1 MKRRFESAAEEAPQ
15 ALKDPESAGPPVIVT
30 EKASHRFSSDAGVYD
45 LTFQV
50 PRGVIFGLI
59 GPSGCGKTTTV
70 RMLTGMYKPTSG
82 KLQVLGET
90 PSRFSGKTRGKIGY
104 MPQSFVLYPMLSVA
118 ENFNFG
124 AALYGLGYFK
134 RIHRQHQLLKF
145 VELYDERH
153 RITSK
158 LSGGMQRR
166 LQLACAL
173 AHDPELIFADEPTA
187 GIDPVLRSKF
197 WDHFRSLRDAGKTL
211 FVTTQYVAEAENC
224 DLVGIMRDG
233 RLLYIDTPEDLR
245 RKAFGGDLIRLV
257 VDPERAREAANL
269 LNGQPKVKDA
279 RPAYGQPGLLLVS
292 TEDAATTLPEAVAIL
307 RDHGIDV
314 RESEQYASPFDEV
327 FLELVKREGDRNV

>member
-1 MKRRFESAAEEAPQ
+1 MKRRFDAVEDVPQ
-15 ALKDPESAGPPVIVT
+15 ALKNPEQAGPPVIQT
-30 EKASHRFSSDAGVYD
+30 EKASHVFTSDVGVHD
-45 LTFQV
+45 LSFYV

-82 KLQVLGET
+82 SVNVLGEA
-90 PSRFSGKTRGKIGY
+90 PSRFTAKTREKIGY
-104 MPQSFVLYPMLSVA
+104 MPQLFVLYPMLSVA
-118 ENFNFG
+118 ENFNFS
-124 AALYGLGYFK
+124 AALYGLGVFR

-153 RITSK
+153 RVTSK

-211 FVTTQYVAEAENC
+211 FITTQYVAEAENC
-224 DLVGIMRDG
+224 DLVGIMRAG
-233 RLLYIDTPEDLR
+233 RLLYIDTPQDLR
-245 RKAFGGDLIRLV
+245 RKAFGGDLIRLL
-257 VDPERAREAANL
+257 VDPARTKDAANL
-269 LNGQPKVKDA
+269 LNGRPEVKDA
-279 RPAYGQPGLLLVS
+279 RPAFAQPGLLLVS
-292 TEDAATTLPEAVAIL
+292 TEDAAKALPDLVAVL
-307 RDHGIDV
+307 RDHGIEV
-314 RESEQYASPFDEV
+314 RESEQYTSPFDEV
-327 FLELVKREGDRNV
+327 FLELVKREGE

>member
-1 MKRRFESAAEEAPQ
+1 MKRRFEAAVADVPQ
-15 ALKDPESAGPPVIVT
+15 ALKDPEKAGPPIIQT
-30 EKASHRFSSDAGVYD
+30 DKASHRFSSDAGVYD
-45 LTFQV
+45 LTFYV

-82 KLQVLGET
+82 NVQVLGEA
-90 PSRFSGKTRGKIGY
+90 PSRFRAKTRGKIGY
-104 MPQSFVLYPMLSVA
+104 MPQQFVLYPMLSAA
-118 ENFNFG
+118 ENFNFS
-124 AALYGLGYFK
+124 AALYGLGLFR

-145 VELYDERH
+145 VELYDQRH
-153 RITSK
+153 RATSK

-197 WDHFRSLRDAGKTL
+197 WEHFRSLRDAGKTL
-211 FVTTQYVAEAENC
+211 FITTQYVAEAENC
-224 DLVGIMRDG
+224 DLVGIMRAG

-257 VDPERAREAANL
+257 VAPERTKEAANL
-269 LNGQPKVKDA
+269 LNSRPEVKDA
-279 RPAYGQPGLLLVS
+279 RPAFAQPGLLLVS
-292 TEDAATTLPEAVAIL
+292 TEDAAKALPDLVAVL
-307 RDHGIDV
+307 RDHGIEV
-314 RESEQYASPFDEV
+314 RESEQYVSPFDEV
-327 FLELVKREGDRNV
+327 FLELVKREAE

>member
-1 MKRRFESAAEEAPQ
+1 MKRRFEAAVDETPQ
-15 ALKDPESAGPPVIVT
+15 ALKNPEQAGPPVIQV
-30 EKASHRFSSDAGVYD
+30 EKATRTFATDAGVHD
-45 LTFQV
+45 LSFYV

-70 RMLTGMYKPTSG
+70 RLLTGMYKPKMG
-82 KLQVLGET
+82 KITVLGQS
-90 PSRFSGKTRGKIGY
+90 PSQFTASARDKIGY
-104 MPQSFVLYPMLSVA
+104 MPQQFVLYPMLNVA
-118 ENFNFG
+118 ENFNFC
-124 AALYGLGYFK
+124 ASLYGLGFFR

-145 VELYDERH
+145 VELYTERH
-153 RITSK
+153 RTTSK

-197 WDHFRSLRDAGKTL
+197 WDHFRQLRDAGKTI

-224 DLVGIMRDG
+224 DIVGIMRSG
-233 RLLYIDTPEDLR
+233 RLLYIDTPDDLR
-245 RKAFGGDLIRLV
+245 KKAFGGDLIRLV
-257 VDPERAREAANL
+257 VDPERAREAAQL

-279 RPAYGQPGLLLVS
+279 RQAFAQPDLILVS
-292 TEDAATTLPEAVAIL
+292 TEDAGSALPDVLSTL

-314 RESEQYASPFDEV
+314 KESEQYSSPFDEV
-327 FLELVKREGDRNV
+327 FLELVRREGDRNV

>member
-1 MKRRFESAAEEAPQ
+1 MKRRFESALENTPQ
-15 ALKDPESAGPPVIVT
+15 ALKNPEQAGPPIIQAD
-30 EKASHRFSSDAGVYD
+30 KATHKFSEDAGVSD
-45 LTFQV
+45 LSFYV

-70 RMLTGMYKPTSG
+70 RLLTGMYKPEKG
-82 KLQVLGET
+82 KITVLGQS
-90 PSRFSGKTRGKIGY
+90 PSRFTPSTREKIGY
-104 MPQSFVLYPMLSVA
+104 MPQQFVLYPMLSVA

-124 AALYGLGYFK
+124 ASLYGLGLF
-134 RIHRQHQLLKF
+134 RRRHRQHVLLKF
-145 VELYDERH
+145 VELYDQRH

-197 WDHFRSLRDAGKTL
+197 WDHFRELRDSGKTI

-224 DLVGIMRDG
+224 DVVGIMRSG
-233 RLLYIDTPEDLR
+233 RLLYIDTPQDLR

-257 VDPERAREAANL
+257 VDPARAQEAAQVL
-269 LNGQPKVKDA
+269 TGRPKVKDA
-279 RPAYGQPGLLLVS
+279 RQAFAQPDLILVS
-292 TEDAATTLPEAVAIL
+292 TEDGAATMPDLVAAL
-307 RDHGIDV
+307 SDRGIEV
-314 RESEQYASPFDEV
+314 RESEQYTSPFDEV
-327 FLELVKREGDRNV
+327 FLELVRREGDRNV

>member
-1 MKRRFESAAEEAPQ
+1 MRRRFESAISDVPQ
-15 ALKDPESAGPPVIVT
+15 AIKNPEEAGPPIIQT
-30 EKASHRFSSDAGVYD
+30 EKASHRFSGDAGIYD
-45 LTFQV
+45 LTFYV

-82 KLQVLGET
+82 KVMVLGQEPHHFT
-90 PSRFSGKTRGKIGY
+90 SSTREKIGY
-104 MPQSFVLYPMLSVA
+104 MPQHFVLYPMLSVA
-118 ENFNFG
+118 ENFNFS
-124 AALYGLGYFK
+124 AALYGLGLF
-134 RIHRQHQLLKF
+134 RLMHRQHQLLKF
-145 VELYDERH
+145 VELYNQRH

-187 GIDPVLRSKF
+187 GVDPVLRSKF
-197 WDHFRSLRDAGKTL
+197 WEHFRELRDAGKTL

-224 DLVGIMRDG
+224 DLVGIMRAG
-233 RLLYIDTPEDLR
+233 RLLYIDTPQDLR
-245 RKAFGGDLIRLV
+245 RKAFGGDLVRIV
-257 VDPERAREAANL
+257 VDPARAREAAQL
-269 LNGQPKVKDA
+269 LSKQPTVKDA
-279 RPAYGQPGLLLVS
+279 RQAYAQQDLILVS
-292 TEDAATTLPEAVAIL
+292 TEDAASALPNLLSTL

-327 FLELVKREGDRNV
+327 FLELVKREGE

>member
-1 MKRRFESAAEEAPQ
+1 MKRTYSAAVEDVPQ
-15 ALKDPESAGPPVIVT
+15 ALKNPEQAGPPAIQA
-30 EKASHRFSSDAGVYD
+30 EKASHRFTSDAGVYD

-50 PRGVIFGLI
+50 PRGIIFGLI

-90 PSRFSGKTRGKIGY
+90 PSRFRAKTRGKIGY
-104 MPQSFVLYPMLSVA
+104 MPQQFVLYPMLSA
-118 ENFNFG
+118 SENFNFS
-124 AALYGLGYFK
+124 AALYGLGFF
-134 RIHRQHQLLKF
+134 RRTHRRHQLLKF
-145 VELYDERH
+145 VELYDQRH

-197 WDHFRSLRDAGKTL
+197 WDHFRALRDAGKTL
-211 FVTTQYVAEAENC
+211 FITTQYVAEAENC
-224 DLVGIMRDG
+224 DLVGIMRAG
-233 RLLYIDTPEDLR
+233 RLLYIDTPQDLR

-257 VDPERAREAANL
+257 VAPDKAKEAANL
-269 LNGQPKVKDA
+269 LNGRPEVKDA
-279 RPAYGQPGLLLVS
+279 RSAFAQPGLLLVS
-292 TEDAATTLPEAVAIL
+292 TDNAAKALPDLVAVL
-307 RDHGIDV
+307 RDHGIEV
-314 RESEQYASPFDEV
+314 IESEQYTSPFDEV
-327 FLELVKREGDRNV
+327 FLELVKREGE

>member
-1 MKRRFESAAEEAPQ
+1 MRRTFESVVADVPQ
-15 ALKDPESAGPPVIVT
+15 AIKNPEEAGPPIIQT

-45 LTFQV
+45 LSFYV

-82 KLQVLGET
+82 KVMVLGQE
-90 PSRFSGKTRGKIGY
+90 PHRFRSSTREKIGY
-104 MPQSFVLYPMLSVA
+104 MPQHFVLYPMLSVA
-118 ENFNFG
+118 ENFNFS
-124 AALYGLGYFK
+124 AALYGLGLF
-134 RIHRQHQLLKF
+134 RLMHRQHQLLKF
-145 VELYDERH
+145 VELYNQRH
-153 RITSK
+153 RVTSK

-187 GIDPVLRSKF
+187 GVDPVLRSKF
-197 WDHFRSLRDAGKTL
+197 WEHFRELRNAGKTL

-224 DLVGIMRDG
+224 DLVGIMRAG
-233 RLLYIDTPEDLR
+233 RLLYIDTPQDLR
-245 RKAFGGDLIRLV
+245 RKAFGGDLVRIV
-257 VDPERAREAANL
+257 VDPARAREAAQL
-269 LNGQPKVKDA
+269 LSNQPTVKDA
-279 RPAYGQPGLLLVS
+279 RQAHAQQDLILVS
-292 TEDAATTLPEAVAIL
+292 TEDAASALPNVLSTL

-327 FLELVKREGDRNV
+327 FLELVKREGE

>member
-1 MKRRFESAAEEAPQ
+1 MKHRFESATEDVPL
-15 ALKDPESAGPPVIVT
+15 ALKNPEQAGPPIIQA
-30 EKASHRFSSDAGVYD
+30 EKASHRFSSEAGVYD
-45 LTFQV
+45 LTFYV

-82 KLQVLGET
+82 KITVLGQS
-90 PSRFSGKTRGKIGY
+90 PSRFTSSTREKIGY
-104 MPQSFVLYPMLSVA
+104 LPQQFVLYPMLSAA
-118 ENFNFG
+118 ENFNFS
-124 AALYGLGYFK
+124 AALYGLGIFK
-134 RIHRQHQLLKF
+134 RVHRQHELLKF
-145 VELYDERH
+145 VELYKERH
-153 RITSK
+153 RVTSK

-197 WDHFRSLRDAGKTL
+197 WEHFRQLRDAGKTL
-211 FVTTQYVAEAENC
+211 FVTTQYVGEAENC
-224 DLVGIMRDG
+224 DIVGIMREG

-245 RKAFGGDLIRLV
+245 KKAFGGDLVRLL
-257 VDPERAREAANL
+257 VDPEKAPEAAQL
-269 LNGQPKVKDA
+269 LNGQSTVKDA
-279 RPAYGQPGLLLVS
+279 RRAFAQPGLILVS
-292 TEDAATTLPEAVAIL
+292 TEDAASALPNLVSVL

-327 FLELVKREGDRNV
+327 FLELVKREGDR

>member
-1 MKRRFESAAEEAPQ
+1 MRRRFESAVADVPQ
-15 ALKDPESAGPPVIVT
+15 AIKNPEEAGPPIIQT

-45 LTFQV
+45 LTFYV

-82 KLQVLGET
+82 KVMVLGQE
-90 PSRFSGKTRGKIGY
+90 PHRFTSSTREKIGY
-104 MPQSFVLYPMLSVA
+104 MPQHFVLYPMLSVA
-118 ENFNFG
+118 ENFNFS
-124 AALYGLGYFK
+124 AALYGLGLF
-134 RIHRQHQLLKF
+134 RLMHRQHQLLKF
-145 VELYDERH
+145 VELYNQRH

-187 GIDPVLRSKF
+187 GVDPVLRSKF
-197 WDHFRSLRDAGKTL
+197 WEHFRELRNAGKTL

-224 DLVGIMRDG
+224 DLVGIMRAG
-233 RLLYIDTPEDLR
+233 RLLYIDTPQDLR
-245 RKAFGGDLIRLV
+245 RKAFGGDLVRIV
-257 VDPERAREAANL
+257 VDPARAREAAQL
-269 LNGQPKVKDA
+269 LSNQPTVKDA
-279 RPAYGQPGLLLVS
+279 RQAYAQQDLILVS
-292 TEDAATTLPEAVAIL
+292 TEDAASALPNLLSTL

-327 FLELVKREGDRNV
+327 FLELVKREGE